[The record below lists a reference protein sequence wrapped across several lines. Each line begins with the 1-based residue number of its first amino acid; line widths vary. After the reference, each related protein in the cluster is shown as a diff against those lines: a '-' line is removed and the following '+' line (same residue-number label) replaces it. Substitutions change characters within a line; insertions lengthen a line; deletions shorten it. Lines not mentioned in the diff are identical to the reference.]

1 MKKLT
6 RLVMKNVMG
15 GTGSNSTIEGD
26 EACGKTGEYCT
37 RGQKCCDSAKGYQ
50 GTCPSQEAA
59 KCD

>member
-1 MKKLT
+1 
-6 RLVMKNVMG
+6 MKNVMG